1 MKLTAITLDVTHTLL
16 ECPCLGE
23 IYAEVLERHG
33 VHVEAAAVR
42 RTIPVVWRELSC
54 AAPLPF
60 DRFASHPDGPQ
71 GWWRRFIERTCELLD
86 AERPSRFA
94 AVELFDR
101 FARPES
107 WRVFP
112 EVPAT
117 LAELRRRGFRLAV
130 VSNWDTRLPLLL
142 ARLGLAESF
151 EAIVVSAAVGREKPD
166 RVIFDTALAALG
178 VAAEAA
184 LHVGDHPLEDVE
196 GARAAGMQ
204 ALHLDRSGG
213 GGDLADLAGLV
224 PWLVAR
230 GATGA
235 SPISG

>member
-1 MKLTAITLDVTHTLL
+1 MRSGRLAAVTLDVTHTLL
-16 ECPCLGE
+16 ECPSLGE
-23 IYAEVLERHG
+23 IYAEVLGRHG
-33 VHVEAAAVR
+33 VFVEAAAVR
-42 RTIPVVWRELSC
+42 RTIPIVWRELSC
-54 AAPLPF
+54 SAPKPF
-60 DRFASHPDGPQ
+60 DRFVSHPDGAQ

-117 LAELRRRGFRLAV
+117 LAELRRMGFRLAV

-166 RVIFDTALAALG
+166 PAIFRAALAALELPAE
-178 VAAEAA
+178 VAV
-184 LHVGDHPLEDVE
+184 HVGDHPLEDVE
-196 GARAAGMQ
+196 GAMAAGMQ
-204 ALHLDRSGG
+204 ALHLDRSGN
-213 GGDLADLAGLV
+213 GGDLRDLEGLL
-224 PWLVAR
+224 PWLAN
-230 GATGA
+230 T
-235 SPISG
+235 